1 MAQRAHFDSPWKQV
15 LNRFLPDFLLFCL
28 PKLAEEIDWTKNYLS
43 LDKELNAISR
53 KQAVGKRLAD
63 SLFKVWSKMGEEIWL
78 LLHIEVQGEKE
89 LNFPERLCIYNYRI
103 FDLYQ
108 KRIVTLAIFTDN
120 NPQWRPQ
127 SYERNSLYNQLSF
140 QFFSIK
146 LLDYKGQEER
156 LEEDS
161 NPFALVVWA
170 HLEALKTKK
179 QHEKRFHAKTK
190 LTRALYRRGFKKD
203 DIIDLFYFIDWI
215 LTLPDPLELQYT
227 EIIEQLEEEKHMR
240 YISSV
245 ERVWEKQALEK
256 GRQEGRQEERQDIAL
271 KLIHTNLFQNNK
283 ICDITGLSLEVVE
296 GLQDKNE

>member
-1 MAQRAHFDSPWKQV
+1 MFTLFTVILSKKSSIPIALLTYRKYSIYWIAFYCIAAIEPISKIEQPPPKSRAC
-15 LNRFLPDFLLFCL
+15 N
-28 PKLAEEIDWTKNYLS
+28 
-43 LDKELNAISR
+43 
-53 KQAVGKRLAD
+53 
-63 SLFKVWSKMGEEIWL
+63 
-78 LLHIEVQGEKE
+78 
-89 LNFPERLCIYNYRI
+89 CIYNYRI

-108 KRIVTLAIFTDN
+108 KPIVTLAILTDN

-245 ERVWEKQALEK
+245 ERVGERKGLERGPK
-256 GRQEGRQEERQDIAL
+256 KAVK
-271 KLIHTNLFQNNK
+271 KLL
-283 ICDITGLSLEVVE
+283 
-296 GLQDKNE
+296 